1 VCLFPSEPVAARQDQ
16 NRVGTSNFLVSH
28 LVSFFALFFFL
39 TLHQFNGG
47 DGYNAYYYKGET
59 KFQDVPLF
67 PNLDVLKMT
76 VTLRKNNMHWVYYG
90 K

>member
-1 VCLFPSEPVAARQDQ
+1 MTFYIINCQFEKLK
-16 NRVGTSNFLVSH
+16 N

-59 KFQDVPLF
+59 
-67 PNLDVLKMT
+67 
-76 VTLRKNNMHWVYYG
+76 
-90 K
+90 